1 MCIHVVL
8 SPKLDNL
15 SLLASVTQA
24 APMQH
29 PLTGVGH
36 ANSSSSANGASAAGV
51 RQASSSH
58 AGIGPSHLHALSLS
72 QSPASSDAGEAGGFR
87 PPNLAA
93 AAAAKKARKFADGH
107 HDEDGFDG
115 EDGHSRKRSKQSLS
129 CAECKRRKIKCD
141 RRVPCSSCIKRGQP
155 DSCSWEDAKIEP
167 ERQPFALADD
177 VDDLRARL
185 QLVERFINTL
195 PPALKTS
202 FVELGIKSMGQR
214 PVNDI
219 NAADHEFEPS
229 VLTSAYVKPEGS
241 RDEAPPDSLNVLDS
255 IIFDASTTMSADG
268 LRREAA
274 NFDPD
279 MTAWR
284 TSIRRKAPVYVN
296 PASGVNIGLD
306 LCYSQ
311 ADLDQQVRQCYDRV
325 YKLLPE
331 REKCVRLVHHYFHQY
346 EWFFAVLHKETF
358 LCEVDRFWQM
368 YPARRY
374 EVDPAWLAILF
385 SVLALASDEAGQASD
400 AQSPDTDQ
408 ILADHGTPLHAA
420 AQRMF
425 LLSDPGGKAQI
436 RTILTITLFACWTII
451 SAYGGGD
458 FARFASWLAQ
468 GIRTGHKLGLHTLT
482 SDPETMPPDDPALP
496 PGKNSM
502 KREMALKLWGFMIFF
517 DHLGGSGRYRSYLI
531 HPAQNSAPP
540 LSNLNWSDLSTTEWK
555 VNPAPQSVLTDST
568 LERHKYQMA
577 RLARKTF
584 DMLVVSPE
592 PFNYGMIHELDRE
605 YREMLNA
612 MPDAF
617 QHEYATL
624 EAQDPYIRSR
634 RYIAMQGVHNRIVR
648 LHRPFLVK
656 GWEPNS
662 RFAYSSEAC
671 VRSAKVVVLSHHN
684 NLKLDFGLSRN
695 LRMLYS
701 HSLTAATV
709 LAADLF
715 HSTDTDATDAEV
727 ASKRDNFQLAL
738 DVFSESVQQK
748 LGSKTLRRIVAAARH
763 VLSGLYEE
771 QKKRRTRHM
780 VRKATGQKDSS
791 EPTFAELLL
800 ALSSEIDGRPGRA
813 TPEAPQSTSTVLAA
827 PSNGSLPTPSSMTTN
842 GYSNNNMGNST
853 PTIPNGVDTA
863 FSSLAVHPDPKPI
876 SSNLMQ
882 DIGLIDFNGQTW
894 DFWTQPPPSAANV
907 GSAFG
912 DAQSSDLSHLPYS
925 NPADALVSDTGDL
938 SSWFGTGTST
948 EQADQATQALLS
960 QLTSGW

>member
-1 MCIHVVL
+1 
-8 SPKLDNL
+8 
-15 SLLASVTQA
+15 
-24 APMQH
+24 MQH

-36 ANSSSSANGASAAGV
+36 AYSTPTSSANGGAVAVHHVPGTRPGPA
-51 RQASSSH
+51 
-58 AGIGPSHLHALSLS
+58 GPSHLHALSLS
-72 QSPASSDAGEAGGFR
+72 QSPVSPVAGDLGGGFR
-87 PPNLAA
+87 PPNSV
-93 AAAAKKARKFADGH
+93 AAAKKARKFADAH
-107 HDEDGFDG
+107 HDDEGPDSEDA
-115 EDGHSRKRSKQSLS
+115 HSRKRSKQSLS
-129 CAECKRRKIKCD
+129 CGECKCD
-141 RRVPCSSCIKRGQP
+141 RRIPCSSCIKRGQP

-167 ERQPFALADD
+167 ERQPFALAYD
-177 VDDLRARL
+177 VDDLRTRL

-202 FVELGIKSMGQR
+202 FVELGIKAMGQR

-219 NAADHEFEPS
+219 SAADHEFEPS
-229 VLTSAYVKPEGS
+229 VLSSAYRKQEGVKE
-241 RDEAPPDSLNVLDS
+241 EAPPDSLNVLDS

-279 MTAWR
+279 LTEWR
-284 TSIRRKAPVYVN
+284 TSIRRKSPVYVN

-311 ADLDQQVRQCYDRV
+311 ADLDQQVRLCYDRV

-331 REKCVRLVHHYFHQY
+331 KEKCVRLVHHYFHQY
-346 EWFFAVLHKETF
+346 EWFFAILHKETF
-358 LCEVDRFWQM
+358 LCELDRFWVM

-385 SVLALASDEAGQASD
+385 SVLALASDEASQASD

-408 ILADHGTPLHAA
+408 VLADVGTPLHAA

-425 LLSDPGGKAQI
+425 VLSDPGGKAQV
-436 RTILTITLFACWTII
+436 RTIFTITLFACWTII

-468 GIRTGHKLGLHTLT
+468 GIRTGQKLGFHTLT

-502 KREMALKLWGFMIFF
+502 KREVALKIWGFMIFF

-540 LSNLNWSDLSTTEWK
+540 LSNVNWSDLSTTEWK
-555 VNPAPQSVLTDST
+555 ISPAPQSVLTDST
-568 LERHKYQMA
+568 LERHKYEMA

-584 DMLVVSPE
+584 DMLVASSE

-605 YREMLNA
+605 YREMLDS

-624 EAQDPYIRSR
+624 EAQDPFIRSR
-634 RYIAMQGVHNRIVR
+634 RYIALQGVHNRIVR

-662 RFAYSSEAC
+662 RFAYSSDAC

-715 HSTDTDATDAEV
+715 HSTDTDATDAEI

-738 DVFSESVQQK
+738 DVFSERVQQK

-763 VLSGLYEE
+763 VLSGLHME
-771 QKKRRTRHM
+771 QQKRRARRLA
-780 VRKATGQKDSS
+780 RKATGQSDAN
-791 EPTFAELLL
+791 EPTFAELLHT
-800 ALSSEIDGRPGRA
+800 LSSEIDGRPGHA
-813 TPEAPQSTSTVLAA
+813 VPEAPQSSSSSAVV
-827 PSNGSLPTPSSMTTN
+827 PTPSDGTLRTPSSLATS
-842 GYSNNNMGNST
+842 GYSLSNALPTTMST
-853 PTIPNGVDTA
+853 GVDSA
-863 FSSLAVHPDPKPI
+863 FSSYQVHTDPKPI

-882 DIGLIDFNGQTW
+882 DIGLINFNGQTW
-894 DFWTQPPPSAANV
+894 DFWTQPTGSSNAG

-912 DAQSSDLSHLPYS
+912 SDAQSTLNESAYS
-925 NPADALVSDTGDL
+925 NPADVLVSDTGDL
-938 SSWFGTGTST
+938 SSWFGSGTST